1 MRARTLTVAAGVLF
15 GCAACGFKGPL
26 YLPRHTGVVVTHP
39 AGSTPATT
47 TPAPAQRKTSR
58 TQGNGSGTPP
68 P

>member
-1 MRARTLTVAAGVLF
+1 MRTRTLIVAAGMLF

-39 AGSTPATT
+39 PDSTPA
-47 TPAPAQRKTSR
+47 PAPAQRKTSR
-58 TQGNGSGTPP
+58 NPGSGSGAPP

>member
-1 MRARTLTVAAGVLF
+1 MRVRTLIVAAGVLF
-15 GCAACGFKGPL
+15 GCVACGFKGPL

-39 AGSTPATT
+39 AGSTPVPPPAT
-47 TPAPAQRKTSR
+47 AQHKTSR